1 MTLFE
6 RTVNSIDNVHQ
17 IQPLVIAV
25 VFPCLSTIAIVMRL
39 VSKRIIKASFSVDDY
54 MILAAL
60 VWRSAPPR
68 GRSWRTNSWLVFCLW
83 VDDM

>member
-1 MTLFE
+1 MTLFD

-25 VFPCLSTIAIVMRL
+25 VFPCLSTIAVVMRL
-39 VSKRIIKASFSVDDY
+39 ASKRIIKAPFSVDDY

-68 GRSWRTNSWLVFCLW
+68 GRDWRTNSSARFLSM
-83 VDDM
+83 D